1 MFVWFRCHPSLL
13 ANALSSI
20 CNIIFGIV
28 RIVISSSMYW
38 LRTSTRLNTRE
49 MPDST
54 KQTVPAVEGV
64 ALSFVSSFPTFKTP
78 RRKSSHL
85 VRTATHSYLRSSV
98 AQVICF
104 TSHRLKSGRAL
115 WWIFMV
121 MLWILARTAQFTR
134 VNVESTVILD
144 LYGMDTLCT

>member
-20 CNIIFGIV
+20 CDIIFGIV
-28 RIVISSSMYW
+28 RIVISPSMYW
-38 LRTSTRLNTRE
+38 LRTSTRLNTRK

-64 ALSFVSSFPTFKTP
+64 ALSFMSSFPTFKTP
-78 RRKSSHL
+78 RQKSLHL
-85 VRTATHSYLRSSV
+85 VRTATNSYFQSSG
-98 AQVICF
+98 AQVVCF
-104 TSHRLKSGRAL
+104 TSHPLKSGRAL

-121 MLWILARTAQFTR
+121 MLWILAWTAQLTR
-134 VNVESTVILD
+134 VNVESTVVLG